1 MMRIIHYA
9 LMLLLSL
16 AATQLMKAEEVT
28 PLKPGERFD
37 YSKYAFQP
45 KSWEERGLSL
55 QLIPWTGTK
64 VIFLTTDNTLD
75 PGLMG
80 LWVSRLDAGW
90 QLYGNLTGRMPSP
103 LRQFEGKVT
112 IAAVPA
118 YELTCGAGCG
128 YVGATGIELAMFYD
142 SNYPELKTHPQA
154 MPHYVFYEMGR
165 NFYTFGDRH
174 SCFITGFAVFMRYVC
189 MDALKCEDTDA
200 GTRKVIEGVEP
211 LFPTSGLT
219 FLDLFTTIGAGEK
232 VSRIK
237 DKNGR
242 LIEPSDQPVR
252 YASAMLRLRR
262 ENGGDVWVQR
272 FFHELASCPKF
283 NPDTKEGA
291 LNQSWYWLLCSSV
304 AAQKDL
310 SPVFA
315 GEWKLP
321 IADETRA
328 ALGRID
334 WKKKD
339 LALKDVVETVTPV
352 WKGQDTLPKTSAAGD
367 ALQLVPLPKMLT
379 TGQGS
384 LTFTASSRI
393 LATSKEAVP
402 LARIL
407 ADEIFLTIGIRL
419 ATGSGKGAPGDVVLR
434 VDPGMKG
441 EAYTLEVTDT
451 VTVNGGNYQSLA
463 SGTVTLLQALRVA
476 DGVLVIP
483 GLKIEDEPAYPYRG
497 ALIDLARKYHSP
509 GGIEQ
514 VIELGRL
521 YKIRYLH
528 LHLTD
533 DQLFMFPSTQF
544 PQAGRSNQEFA
555 R

>member
-1 MMRIIHYA
+1 MNVFRNVP
-9 LMLLLSL
+9 LLLLTFIVAQSR
-16 AATQLMKAEEVT
+16 AEGIA
-28 PLKPGERFD
+28 PLKPGARFD

-55 QLIPWTGTK
+55 QLTPWTGK
-64 VIFLTTDNTLD
+64 NVIFLTTDDTLD

-90 QLYGNLTGRMPSP
+90 QLYASLTGQMPSP

-142 SNYPELKTHPQA
+142 NNYPELKTHPKA

-189 MDALKCEDTDA
+189 MDALNFEDTDA

-211 LFPTSGLT
+211 LFSASGLS

-237 DKNGR
+237 DKSGQ

-262 ENGGDVWVQR
+262 ENGGDGWVKR
-272 FFHELASCPKF
+272 FFHELASSQTF
-283 NPDTKEGA
+283 SPDTKEGA

-310 SPVFA
+310 SPLFA
-315 GEWKLP
+315 GVWKLP
-321 IADETRA
+321 IADETCA

-334 WKKKD
+334 WKKKE
-339 LALKDVVETVTPV
+339 LTLKEVSTTVIPV
-352 WKGQDTLPKTSAAGD
+352 WKSQAA
-367 ALQLVPLPKMLT
+367 
-379 TGQGS
+379 
-384 LTFTASSRI
+384 
-393 LATSKEAVP
+393 
-402 LARIL
+402 
-407 ADEIFLTIGIRL
+407 
-419 ATGSGKGAPGDVVLR
+419 
-434 VDPGMKG
+434 
-441 EAYTLEVTDT
+441 
-451 VTVNGGNYQSLA
+451 
-463 SGTVTLLQALRVA
+463 
-476 DGVLVIP
+476 
-483 GLKIEDEPAYPYRG
+483 
-497 ALIDLARKYHSP
+497 H
-509 GGIEQ
+509 
-514 VIELGRL
+514 
-521 YKIRYLH
+521 
-528 LHLTD
+528 
-533 DQLFMFPSTQF
+533 
-544 PQAGRSNQEFA
+544 
-555 R
+555 